1 MRRVLSVAR
10 WLTPLVFGGALTG
23 CSLLKAP
30 PEPLTLD
37 QRAGRTAGNSANFVD
52 QVPLWLEGRYIE
64 MPLREAS
71 VRARFRHVTELTP

>member
-1 MRRVLSVAR
+1 MVDAAGVRRR
-10 WLTPLVFGGALTG
+10 PGR
-23 CSLLKAP
+23 LLPA
-30 PEPLTLD
+30 E
-37 QRAGRTAGNSANFVD
+37 GTAGAAHPRPAGGQDGWLNSANFVD